1 MHCKVGTDGE
11 AFHPNLDPQPF
22 DAIFLKGEHAAAY
35 SGFEGTTVGDVGL
48 ADWLR
53 GHEVTDVDVCG
64 IATDYCVRSTALDAV
79 EAGFG
84 VRLLPHLC
92 AGVASRDH
100 PLRAGGDGAGRGRPL
115 ADLEVRVEDGA
126 LWLTLNR
133 PEVFNALTG
142 EMADDLARLV
152 EEATARDDVRV
163 VAVTG
168 TGAAFST
175 GADISGADAHEH
187 FDVTALDRANRI
199 IRAIVNLDKPVV
211 AAVNGVAAGVGCSA
225 ALAADIVVATE
236 SASFLLAF
244 ARIGLMPDG
253 GATATVAASIGR
265 ARAMRMAPA
274 GRAAHRAGGVRRRA
288 GHPRQR
294 RRRLRR
300 RRVAKIV
307 RRLAA
312 GPPLAFA
319 ATKKAINAATLGE
332 LDGALERERTG
343 QTLLLRT
350 ADVAEGM
357 RAFGEK
363 RKPVFRGE

>member
-1 MHCKVGTDGE
+1 M
-11 AFHPNLDPQPF
+11 
-22 DAIFLKGEHAAAY
+22 
-35 SGFEGTTVGDVGL
+35 
-48 ADWLR
+48 
-53 GHEVTDVDVCG
+53 
-64 IATDYCVRSTALDAV
+64 
-79 EAGFG
+79 
-84 VRLLPHLC
+84 
-92 AGVASRDH
+92 
-100 PLRAGGDGAGRGRPL
+100 
-115 ADLEVRVEDGA
+115 
-126 LWLTLNR
+126 
-133 PEVFNALTG
+133 
-142 EMADDLARLV
+142 
-152 EEATARDDVRV
+152 

-168 TGAAFST
+168 TGPAFST

-265 ARAMRMAPA
+265 ARAMRMGLLAEPLTAREAYDA
-274 GRAAHRAGGVRRRA
+274 GLVTHVTSDDEFEET
-288 GHPRQR
+288 
-294 RRRLRR
+294 
-300 RRVAKIV
+300 VARIV
-307 RRLAA
+307 HRLAS

-319 ATKKAINAATLGE
+319 ATKKAINAATLDQLE
-332 LDGALERERTG
+332 GALERERTG

-363 RKPVFRGE
+363 RKPEFRGE